1 MRTVRRLRVRDVRTY
16 ERAEVRLGPRLT
28 VIHGPNGAGK
38 TNLLEA
44 LYVGLTG
51 RSCRTGNDREVIRF
65 GRPALRIELDIES
78 TDGDHELTV
87 GYEPSQPRRL
97 TADGAP
103 VERLLDVVVP
113 AAGQRV
119 PSRPP

>member
-44 LYVGLTG
+44 LYIGLTG
-51 RSCRTGNDREVIRF
+51 RSCRTGNDREVVRF
-65 GRPALRIELDIES
+65 GQQALRVEVEIEAV
-78 TDGDHELTV
+78 DGQHEIAV
-87 GYEPSQPRRL
+87 GYEPAQERRR
-97 TADGAP
+97 TADGAR
-103 VERLLDVVVP
+103 ERGQLRSWDRR
-113 AAGQRV
+113 AGSQF
-119 PSRPP
+119 P